1 MTLIRKTGTPASAR
15 TGDLDFAAPITAV
28 CLDIDD
34 TLVDYGS
41 SMRAGLR
48 EMLGADDAWAAWC
61 ATTERHYTRFTAG
74 EVDFDTM
81 RRQRTKEFFATR
93 GELLDDDEVMERE
106 DRRMTAMRRAWRLF
120 DDALPCLR
128 WLRAV
133 GLRIAAVT
141 NAASHHQR
149 AKLHALN
156 LEAAFD
162 AVVISDELG
171 AAKPDP
177 VIFYAAC
184 AELGV
189 SPAHTVHVG
198 DRLDLDAQGAR
209 AAGLRGV
216 WLNRAQ
222 RCDRALPAGVTII
235 SSLAELPGVVTGSGP
250 DDGGYPDRSGWRT
263 PPQVG

>member
-1 MTLIRKTGTPASAR
+1 M
-15 TGDLDFAAPITAV
+15 

-48 EMLGADDAWAAWC
+48 EMLGADDAWPAWC
-61 ATTERHYTRFTAG
+61 ATTERHYPRFTAG

-81 RRQRTKEFFATR
+81 RRQRTKDFFATR
-93 GELLDDDEVMERE
+93 GELLDDDEAMKRE

-141 NAASHHQR
+141 NAAGRHQR
-149 AKLHALN
+149 VKLQALD

-162 AVVISDELG
+162 AVVISDEIG

-177 VIFYAAC
+177 VIFHTAC
-184 AELGV
+184 AALGV
-189 SPAHTVHVG
+189 GPAHAVHVG

-209 AAGLRGV
+209 AAGLHGV
-216 WLNRAQ
+216 WL
-222 RCDRALPAGVTII
+222 DRSRRGDHARPAEVTVI
-235 SSLAELPGVVTGSGP
+235 SGLAELPRVMIGLGVDPTVVGGTGGEWS
-250 DDGGYPDRSGWRT
+250 T
-263 PPQVG
+263 PPHVG